1 MKHLLEVAASDVRS
15 VTGSNLRCILRYT
28 DVQVIPGVTRAAA
41 VKEKCLDRI
50 PCGDEWKVPLLYSL
64 LAIREGDFVIPF
76 DDEVDSDEDNE
87 IMKEI
92 LENICIN

>member
-1 MKHLLEVAASDVRS
+1 M
-15 VTGSNLRCILRYT
+15 
-28 DVQVIPGVTRAAA
+28 
-41 VKEKCLDRI
+41 
-50 PCGDEWKVPLLYSL
+50 KVPLLHSL

-87 IMKEI
+87 IVKEI